1 MLFKRAKYLKPEGIE
16 RSKCRKK
23 QDKQERCCLKDPLA
37 VRKKVMEKIIKKNKE
52 GIS

>member
-1 MLFKRAKYLKPEGIE
+1 MREQNI
-16 RSKCRKK
+16 
-23 QDKQERCCLKDPLA
+23 DQEKCCLKDTLA